1 MELRLP
7 LLVQIY
13 GWPWHVIPTV
23 APHGSDLRLVQK
35 CHTYGCPSWFR
46 STVGP
51 EMSYLR
57 LPLLVQIHGWS
68 RNVIPTV
75 APLDLN
81 LLLALKHDM
90 KCVDWM
96 FGKSSSNRLVR
107 GRNILV
113 ERLAFIQM
121 ILFVAIITTSTATNG
136 IISHGGWDFSIVTPA
151 SKCET
156 VWWWYPSHYLTC
168 RPSFLSRNM

>member
-1 MELRLP
+1 MFRST
-7 LLVQIY
+7 ID
-13 GWPWHVIPTV
+13 GATV
-23 APHGSDLRLVQK
+23 APPGSDLRLALT

-113 ERLAFIQM
+113 ERLAVIQM

>member
-81 LLLALKHDM
+81 LPEAWHEVCGLDVWKIQ
-90 KCVDWM
+90 
-96 FGKSSSNRLVR
+96 FNRLVR

-113 ERLAFIQM
+113 ERLAVIQM

>member
-1 MELRLP
+1 
-7 LLVQIY
+7 
-13 GWPWHVIPTV
+13 
-23 APHGSDLRLVQK
+23 
-35 CHTYGCPSWFR
+35 
-46 STVGP
+46 
-51 EMSYLR
+51 MSYLR

-81 LLLALKHDM
+81 LLLALLALKHDM

-136 IISHGGWDFSIVTPA
+136 IISHGG
-151 SKCET
+151 
-156 VWWWYPSHYLTC
+156 
-168 RPSFLSRNM
+168 